1 MRPPPAALRKS
12 GITPEIRAGNPDRGT
27 GALPGATVKV
37 PPKEYPLGQ
46 RAGPAMTPVPLRL
59 IDCGDPGAL
68 STIFSAALRVPAA
81 VAVKPILITHEA
93 FDSTD
98 AGQVLVW
105 VKSPGFAPPI

>member
-1 MRPPPAALRKS
+1 M
-12 GITPEIRAGNPDRGT
+12 
-27 GALPGATVKV
+27 PGATVKV

-105 VKSPGFAPPI
+105 VKSPGFAPPIEIELIVSAVEPLLLTVMVCVADGTLRL